1 MPSLCRLKVAAGGK
15 VLASKMSEQ
24 MKAELVLSTV
34 RKTVRNR
41 HLPGGGSIFHRDRGS
56 QYTSEEMT
64 KYISRTGLRQ
74 SFSGKD
80 IPGGNFRSESFF
92 ANLKEGHGPLG
103 PRNIGQRTKEIF
115 FRGLSGM

>member
-1 MPSLCRLKVAAGGK
+1 MPVEGCGRRKGARVKNVGTDEGGTGAEHSPQDSTK
-15 VLASKMSEQ
+15 QAS
-24 MKAELVLSTV
+24 A
-34 RKTVRNR
+34 
-41 HLPGGGSIFHRDRGS
+41 GGGSIFHRDRGS